1 MPDRQGKRVTDH
13 RSDILKGS
21 IPRAFLAILG
31 TRKTRMFE
39 AERRERE
46 GENSKMKQLRE
57 VWRSCTRDSAE
68 ADDSCFA
75 LIPTADW

>member
-13 RSDILKGS
+13 RSDVLKGS
-21 IPRAFLAILG
+21 IPRVFLAILG

-46 GENSKMKQLRE
+46 GENS
-57 VWRSCTRDSAE
+57 RDE
-68 ADDSCFA
+68 ATQRGMEELYQRQCGSR
-75 LIPTADW
+75 